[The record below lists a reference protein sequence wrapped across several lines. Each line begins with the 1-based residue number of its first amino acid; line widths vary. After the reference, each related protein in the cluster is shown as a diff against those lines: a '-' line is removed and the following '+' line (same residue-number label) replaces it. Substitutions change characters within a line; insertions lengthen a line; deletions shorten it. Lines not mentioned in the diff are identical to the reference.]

1 MKVALVGYG
10 YWGRNVLAT
19 LVQPASREYIVPYPF
34 LAHTNPLQKNLI
46 ESKTQGAHKIHFEI
60 EGVYDIDISQQNN
73 AKVAYETL
81 ISQNDQAL
89 KHRTLKTYASFEAL
103 LADENIEAL
112 FIITPPHTH
121 FELAKA
127 ALEARKHIFVEKPL
141 ATSLKECESLYEL
154 AQRYNCILHC
164 DHIFLY
170 SPAVSWLKQNL
181 AQFGEILYV
190 QARRI
195 NLGLFQSNVDVI
207 WDLALH
213 DLSILDYLFTLDIRS
228 HHTLRQQYQGFSALA
243 DIHLQLEHF
252 GANISVSWLSPIK
265 VREMMIGGAKCT
277 AIYDET
283 KKDKIALF
291 DCGIMAS
298 DSLAKDCLYQKMVQ
312 YHLGAV
318 TYPTLGSVL
327 PLQSSI
333 ADFGLQILHNTM
345 RNELIAHTL
354 RVVRTLEMISDK

>member
-1 MKVALVGYG
+1 M
-10 YWGRNVLAT
+10 
-19 LVQPASREYIVPYPF
+19 
-34 LAHTNPLQKNLI
+34 
-46 ESKTQGAHKIHFEI
+46 
-60 EGVYDIDISQQNN
+60 
-73 AKVAYETL
+73 
-81 ISQNDQAL
+81 
-89 KHRTLKTYASFEAL
+89 
-103 LADENIEAL
+103 
-112 FIITPPHTH
+112 
-121 FELAKA
+121 
-127 ALEARKHIFVEKPL
+127 
-141 ATSLKECESLYEL
+141 
-154 AQRYNCILHC
+154 
-164 DHIFLY
+164 
-170 SPAVSWLKQNL
+170 
-181 AQFGEILYV
+181 
-190 QARRI
+190 
-195 NLGLFQSNVDVI
+195 
-207 WDLALH
+207 
-213 DLSILDYLFTLDIRS
+213 
-228 HHTLRQQYQGFSALA
+228 RQQYQGFSALA